1 MGKFERHDAD
11 VFLCPS
17 NPQETF
23 NNDTGGVIQA
33 LTAAEVLPYSLVADE
48 FPVIKPKRQDE
59 EAHGVGGGRNPT
71 AILEKQYEIG
81 AGTIPN
87 KTIFGLMI
95 PKIGGDVTV
104 THVAA
109 AAEVT
114 TITAIADDT
123 DDLDLKYFEFDVM
136 VGAGAVKT
144 ITKYFVWID
153 IDDDGAAPTPA
164 PVCYGA
170 ARTAIKTVGLATD
183 ATATQVATAIVTAI
197 NNVAGEMVAA
207 ETTYPEFTITNSQ
220 VGAVDDTHD
229 GAAPTGFT
237 FVTSTNGRTKVE
249 IVFHENTIE
258 GQNFGLHVQRMLTGQ
273 DRIMD
278 IFGITIGVYEM
289 TCEEG
294 GVAEENIDYTAASFK
309 TGGADIAKMYGPNGV
324 LWTKGHTPFLG
335 AKKNYGW
342 HSFNENFTFT
352 CGGALLGA
360 KRAFSIRIENE
371 LHHNYDGGGEFAS
384 GVDFGLRH
392 LEIGLDMKI
401 QDVTIL
407 ELADQHVNDYANDIV
422 LQIKG
427 IRGADTNDYVMW
439 DFSKLRMLPIDEK
452 IAAPADWMEKYNVKM
467 KLAPDCVAKCTI
479 EGYLSFEYFTGK
491 DWI

>member
-23 NNDTGGVIQA
+23 NNDTGGTIQS
-33 LTAAEVLPYSLVADE
+33 LTAAQVLPYSLVTEE

-59 EAHGVGGGRNPT
+59 EGHGVGGGRNPT
-71 AILEKQYEIG
+71 SILEKQYEIG
-81 AGTIPN
+81 AGAIPN

-104 THVAA
+104 THMT
-109 AAEVT
+109 AEVT
-114 TITAIADDT
+114 TITAVADDT
-123 DDLDLKYFEFDVM
+123 SSLNNTYFEFDVM

-144 ITKYFVWID
+144 IKKYFVWFNVG
-153 IDDDGAAPTPA
+153 GAGVLPTPA
-164 PVCYGA
+164 PVAYGD
-170 ARTAIKTVGLATD
+170 ARTAAVVAFAED
-183 ATATQVATAIVTAI
+183 ATANTIAAAVKLVIDALDDVTCA
-197 NNVAGEMVAA
+197 NPGAPSP
-207 ETTYPEFTITNSQ
+207 TLTITNDQ
-220 VGAVDDTHD
+220 LGAVDDCHD
-229 GAAPTGFT
+229 GAGATGFT
-237 FVTSTNGRTKVE
+237 FVCTTNGRTKIE
-249 IVFHENTIE
+249 TVFHETTIE
-258 GQNFGLHVQRMLTGQ
+258 GQNFGFHVQRMLTGQ

-278 IFGITIGVYEM
+278 IFGVTMGVYEM

-294 GVAEENIDYTAASFK
+294 GVAEENVDFTAASFK
-309 TGGADIAKMYGPNGV
+309 TSTTDIPKMRGPDGV
-324 LWTKGHTPFLG
+324 LWTKKNTPFPS

-342 HSFNENFTFT
+342 HSFNKNFTFT
-352 CGGALLGA
+352 CGAALLCT
-360 KRAFSIRIENE
+360 KRAFSVRIENE
-371 LHHNYDGGGEFAS
+371 LQHNYDGGGEFAS

-392 LEIGLDMKI
+392 IEIGIDAKI

-407 ELADQHVNDYANDIV
+407 ELADQHVNDYANDIL

-452 IAAPADWMEKYNVKM
+452 VAAPADWIEKYNVKM

-479 EGYLSFEYFTGK
+479 EGYLSFEYYTGK

>member
-1 MGKFERHDAD
+1 MGKYERHDAD

-23 NNDTGGVIQA
+23 NNITGGAIQA
-33 LTAAEVLPYSLVADE
+33 LTAAQVLPYSLVADA

-71 AILEKQYEIG
+71 GILEKQYEIG

-95 PKIGGDVTV
+95 PKIGGDVTP
-104 THVAA
+104 THT

-114 TITAIADDT
+114 TVTAVADDT
-123 DDLDLKYFEFDVM
+123 DSLDLTYFEFDVM
-136 VGAGAVKT
+136 LAAGT
-144 ITKYFVWID
+144 IKKYFLWID

-164 PVCYGA
+164 PVCYGD
-170 ARTAIKTVGLATD
+170 ARTAVKTVGLATD
-183 ATATQVATAIVTAI
+183 ATATQVATAIVAAI
-197 NNVAGEMVAA
+197 DALTDVSAA
-207 ETTYPEFTITNSQ
+207 ETAYPEFAITNDQ
-220 VGAVDDTHD
+220 IGAVDDTHD
-229 GAAPTGFT
+229 GAAPTGFI
-237 FVTSTNGRTKVE
+237 FVTSTNGRTKIE
-249 IVFHENTIE
+249 INFHENTIE
-258 GQNFGLHVQRMLTGQ
+258 GQNFGLHVQRILTGQ

-278 IFGITIGVYEM
+278 LFGITIGVYEM

-294 GVAEENIDYTAASFK
+294 GVAEENIDYTVASFK
-309 TGGADIAKMYGPNGV
+309 TGGADIPKMRGPDGV
-324 LWTKGHTPFLG
+324 LWTKKNTPFPS

-342 HSFNENFTFT
+342 HSFNKNFTFT
-352 CGGALLGA
+352 CGGALLCT
-360 KRAFSIRIENE
+360 KRAFSVRIENE
-371 LHHNYDGGGEFAS
+371 IQHNYDGGGEFAS
-384 GVDFGLRH
+384 KADFGLRH
-392 LEIGLDMKI
+392 IEIGIEAKI

-407 ELADQHVNDYANDIV
+407 ELADQHVSDYANDIV

-427 IRGADTNDYVMW
+427 IRGADTNDYIMW
-439 DFSKLRMLPIDEK
+439 DFSKLRILPIDEA
-452 IAAPADWMEKYNVKM
+452 IAAPVDWMEKYNIKM